1 MWVCDQT
8 DLPLGVCCC
17 YLQTEERCIHHI
29 NEPHKKSTWE
39 KTERNTEIKASRH
52 FLRASVSMTETVKNI
67 IHHYN
72 NHNIITNFSCSQC
85 LPICSSQPNNHMFV
99 LGSLILNYAYYTFF
113 LNVSVWGHPIA
124 GTLKYVTGKCLYSV
138 SVIPIPQGQQQ
149 DTVQGSHTQ
158 DSWATIE
165 CPPQNLSG
173 SSSFSWNV
181 YKPVINVNR
190 SEWECLAHGAVWHRL
205 HCETSHNWQEI
216 GWLEHF
222 LII

>member
-124 GTLKYVTGKCLYSV
+124 GTLKYVRGKCLYSV
-138 SVIPIPQGQQQ
+138 SVIPIPGATAGYSSRFAHSRQLGHHRVPPAEPKWQQLIFLKRIQ
-149 DTVQGSHTQ
+149 
-158 DSWATIE
+158 
-165 CPPQNLSG
+165 
-173 SSSFSWNV
+173 
-181 YKPVINVNR
+181 
-190 SEWECLAHGAVWHRL
+190 
-205 HCETSHNWQEI
+205 TSY
-216 GWLEHF
+216 
-222 LII
+222 